1 MSQSHEPAR
10 IDRRPNLTLVELTFI
25 AGKIEQTA
33 LFGHSFREE
42 TVDETRRILYY
53 RPHSIF
59 ALARWSQTAFGST
72 VSRLDVLRTTV
83 PGEPYVL
90 LPFVRP
96 GAQTLL
102 RLDGS
107 AKVERV
113 KTLIDDIWSL
123 GVDPAEAAPDYWHH
137 VGNRIA
143 AGQEPRAYSKARHA
157 VWKLRQRLMP

>member
-1 MSQSHEPAR
+1 MSQQQGPAH
-10 IDRRPNLTLVELTFI
+10 IDRRPILTLVELTFTP
-25 AGKIEQTA
+25 GKIEQTT
-33 LFGHSFREE
+33 LFGRPAREE
-42 TVDETRRILYY
+42 TVDEIRRILYF
-53 RPHSIF
+53 RPHSTF
-59 ALARWSQTAFGST
+59 GVARWSQTAFGGV
-72 VSRLDVLRTTV
+72 VSRLDVLRTTA

-113 KTLIDDIWSL
+113 KKLIDEIWSI
-123 GVDPAEAAPDYWHH
+123 GVDPADAAPDYWFH
-137 VGNRIA
+137 VGNRLA
-143 AGQEPRAYSKARHA
+143 ADQEPRTYSKARHA

>member
-1 MSQSHEPAR
+1 MSHWQGPAR
-10 IDRRPNLTLVELTFI
+10 INRGPNLTLVELTFI
-25 AGKIEQTA
+25 SGKIEQTT
-33 LFGHSFREE
+33 LFGRPAREE
-42 TVDETRRILYY
+42 TVDDTRRILYY

-72 VSRLDVLRTTV
+72 VSRLDVLRATL

-96 GAQTLL
+96 GAQILL

-107 AKVERV
+107 AKVEHV
-113 KTLIDDIWSL
+113 KKLIDEIWSI
-123 GVDPAEAAPDYWHH
+123 GVDPADTAPDYWLH
-137 VGNRIA
+137 VGNRLA
-143 AGQEPRAYSKARHA
+143 ADQEPRPYSKARHA